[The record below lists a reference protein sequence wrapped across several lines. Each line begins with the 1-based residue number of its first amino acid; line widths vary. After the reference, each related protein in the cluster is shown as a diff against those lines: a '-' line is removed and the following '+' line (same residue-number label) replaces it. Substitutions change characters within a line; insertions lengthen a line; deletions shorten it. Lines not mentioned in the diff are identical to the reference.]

1 MKRLAWGIGLAA
13 AIAACAPAPEGE
25 LRRIQEDQFIIG
37 DLSKNRAWATGI
49 GCGGTEGDA
58 IANARK
64 IAQFNLRGLT
74 GAARYRVEYRVLRRV
89 EGESQACVEVEARAA
104 ALRMR

>member
-1 MKRLAWGIGLAA
+1 MVAVV
-13 AIAACAPAPEGE
+13 AACTPANQGE
-25 LRRIQEDQFIIG
+25 LLRIQDDQFAIG
-37 DLSKNRAWATGI
+37 DISKNRAWATGI
-49 GCGGTEGDA
+49 GCGGTEEDA

-74 GAARYRVEYRVLRRV
+74 GAAQYRVDYRVLRRV
-89 EGESQACVEVEARAA
+89 EGESQACVEVEARAV